1 MYFALTLILH
11 SSQLQTSH
19 VTASLNP
26 EAHVTALNQGA
37 ARVCALSGRPRSSFP
52 MMTTGLYSATNRLT
66 CNIETFSVE
75 DFVERNLS
83 KSRPEVILEPIEGA
97 IDQAMFVWQ

>member
-1 MYFALTLILH
+1 
-11 SSQLQTSH
+11 
-19 VTASLNP
+19 
-26 EAHVTALNQGA
+26 
-37 ARVCALSGRPRSSFP
+37 

-66 CNIETFSVE
+66 CNIETFSGE